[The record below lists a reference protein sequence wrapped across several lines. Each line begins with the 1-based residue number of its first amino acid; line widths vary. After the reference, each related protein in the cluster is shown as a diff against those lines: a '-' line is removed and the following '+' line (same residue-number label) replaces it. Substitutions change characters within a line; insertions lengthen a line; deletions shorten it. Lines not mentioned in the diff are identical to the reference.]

1 LNSNY
6 TITFVGAKFTIN
18 GVTVTVT
25 PVSGQ
30 QAEIGSGYKVQLVV
44 TGFLGTDTYTGDAA
58 FTDALGDQSITVGTL
73 AVGSNYSLSFTPGV
87 TVKVVAQLPISVTW
101 RARNGS
107 VDATGAASIGAKVEV
122 TATGGGAGAL
132 TWSTSGGGC
141 SLSVVDATTQTIQ
154 KNGNGSCTV
163 TVKRAASTGR
173 DASQISQTFTWSNK

>member
-1 LNSNY
+1 
-6 TITFVGAKFTIN
+6 
-18 GVTVTVT
+18 VTR
-25 PVSGQ
+25 
-30 QAEIGSGYKVQLVV
+30 
-44 TGFLGTDTYTGDAA
+44 
-58 FTDALGDQSITVGTL
+58 
-73 AVGSNYSLSFTPGV
+73 
-87 TVKVVAQLPISVTW
+87 

-122 TATGGGAGAL
+122 TATGGGTGAL

-141 SLSVVDATTQTIQ
+141 SLSVVDAKTQTIQ